1 MDQMNSAPNQNTK
14 SATIPSDKTSQINI
28 KNTDQ
33 TEKNIL
39 IYFDKFTIHLYLFVT
54 LSYFNNNYITY

>member
-14 SATIPSDKTSQINI
+14 SATIPSDGYTYKTSQIKI

-33 TEKNIL
+33 TEKNIFNL
-39 IYFDKFTIHLYLFVT
+39 FWQIHNTFV
-54 LSYFNNNYITY
+54 FVCDIIIF